1 MYIAL
6 SCWLDF
12 QSPYVNRKF
21 RRCIAPTIIVYD
33 NDHSSGDM
41 AANVEK
47 CAQIDDNL
55 FGLLG
60 RETIVQP
67 RNDLRG

>member
-1 MYIAL
+1 M
-6 SCWLDF
+6 
-12 QSPYVNRKF
+12 
-21 RRCIAPTIIVYD
+21 YD